1 MISSLEVVEPTLTF
15 GILIFVDTF
24 VLLFVVVDF
33 LFVTGVVVVL
43 DFGWGWKISKEN
55 FPSRWQ
61 LELIEVVLHAAGSLF
76 LIGTVG
82 ICRSTLFTRRLST
95 IGFCNRGV
103 TTGLAAG
110 ALHAT
115 VGESIGLFTGK
126 IGGSRW
132 RLFKSKRRANS
143 SFFSCISGV
152 SSVGINGGETLGS
165 GSIDGIVNDF
175 DKISVD
181 IGGKGVYDDRI
192 FSLTLSQTV
201 SNVSSRRSCV
211 ESTGMLLWRW

>member
-1 MISSLEVVEPTLTF
+1 MISLLEVVEPILT
-15 GILIFVDTF
+15 FVDTF
-24 VLLFVVVDF
+24 VLWFVVIDF
-33 LFVTGVVVVL
+33 LFVPGVVVL

-61 LELIEVVLHAAGSLF
+61 LELIEVVLHAVGSLF

-103 TTGLAAG
+103 TIGLATG
-110 ALHAT
+110 ALHTT
-115 VGESIGLFTGK
+115 VGESIGK
-126 IGGSRW
+126 IIGSRW